1 VVEEARAGEALFRPV
16 RAGNPFEE
24 TVERLLQSIKL
35 GVVGPGERL
44 PSERDLAARLN
55 VSRVTLRE
63 AIRALTEAGYVE
75 SRRGRYGGTF
85 VNTRLPKP
93 RRVSRKKLAQQL
105 ARELGGEQADVRADR
120 SGAAADGARRAAAND
135 DVVLQTMLEDAL
147 VLRSVLEVGA
157 AEASASRELGTDE
170 RDHLTRC
177 LTDTAAAKLTDYRRM
192 DSRLHLAIAEVS
204 GSPSLTTAV
213 ADVRMRLNALLDAIP
228 LLERNIVHSDEQHR
242 QIVDAILAGD
252 APGAR
257 TAMQEHLAGTAALLR
272 AFLS

>member
-1 VVEEARAGEALFRPV
+1 MFRPV
-16 RAGNPFEE
+16 RSGNPFEE

-85 VNTRLPKP
+85 VNTRLPRP
-93 RRVSRKKLAQQL
+93 RRVGPKKLAK
-105 ARELGGEQADVRADR
+105 ELGDEWGGGHQDA
-120 SGAAADGARRAAAND
+120 
-135 DVVLQTMLEDAL
+135 LEDAL
-147 VLRSVLEVGA
+147 VLRSALELGA
-157 AEASASRELGTDE
+157 AEAAASRSLGADE

-177 LTDTAAAKLTDYRRM
+177 LADTAAARLTDYRRM

-204 GSPSLTTAV
+204 GSPSLTSAV

-228 LLERNIVHSDEQHR
+228 LLERNIVHSDEQH
-242 QIVDAILAGD
+242 QQVVDAILAGD
-252 APGAR
+252 APAAR
-257 TAMQEHLAGTAALLR
+257 EAMRLHLAGTAALLR